1 MLFVDVVSHLSASD
15 GAGET
20 VTSTEEWTPK
30 PARNYSWAPFSPD
43 NTKSLRHGIWSQR
56 TWEPL
61 AEELVGGLLADKP
74 DLVGYPELLA
84 AWGRAEARCVL
95 LAEYLIGR
103 FTEGDERSEKVLRFV
118 HQFERL
124 AHDLRR
130 ELGLT
135 PGSEAELAR
144 SRAEAIKGEFDL
156 EALMARGREARLA
169 AEQRHALET
178 SAATPSGEG
187 SACAGAI
194 GHTGQADG
202 GEGCHEG
209 RPPRHHSEP

>member
-1 MLFVDVVSHLSASD
+1 MSTT
-15 GAGET
+15 ET
-20 VTSTEEWTPK
+20 WTPR
-30 PARNYSWAPFSPD
+30 PARGYSWPPFTPGHTVSC
-43 NTKSLRHGIWSQR
+43 RHGIWSQR

-61 AEELVGGLLADKP
+61 AEDLVGGLLEDKP
-74 DLVGYPELLA
+74 DLGGYPELLA

-95 LAEYLIGR
+95 LSEYLIGR
-103 FTEGDERSEKVLRFV
+103 FTDGDERSEKVLRFV
-118 HQFERL
+118 QQFERL

-135 PGSEAELAR
+135 PGSEADLAR
-144 SRAEAIKGEFDL
+144 SRAEAIKGEVDL

-178 SAATPSGEG
+178 SAANPSGEG
-187 SACAGAI
+187 SACTGAI
-194 GHTGQADG
+194 GHTGQAEG